1 MTPFSH
7 IFSKFVCIVQAHERE
22 NSMKLYRKIKPIYCV
37 QPLTAETID
46 HLSQQTEKFLVSIQT
61 ERANI
66 LRIRLSMEEALL
78 RWRDRFG
85 EEVSVSY
92 YAGTNWRR
100 PVINLRLAGDRYDP
114 TVSAENDLGGWSD
127 GLLAEIG
134 LSPQF
139 SYRRG
144 TNELLL
150 RLPRP
155 RKNPALSTL
164 TDVVLGLV
172 IGAAGS
178 ALLPETIQLRLIRT
192 ILGPLQD
199 MFYRILNA
207 ASGPVIFF
215 TVLVSICGAGSIAVS
230 GKAGR
235 KMLLRFIIFSSL
247 LTAAALLLSIQAF
260 SLHYYNGP
268 MSDTRFASVLDFFLQ
283 VFPNDILSPFIEG
296 NSPQLILIAVVLGNA
311 LLVVSD
317 RNDSLMSLI
326 DQINKVGLLLAD
338 WVGRFSHFIIV
349 ILLIL
354 NTWNRSLSSIL
365 DFWKPFLLFLVLT
378 VAAILVWTLWICISK
393 GVSVRKLVKKL
404 WPSALIA
411 LRTASVDAAYGDSVL
426 CCERRLGI
434 SRELTSYGLP
444 LGLVIYM
451 PAGMIATMVFT
462 LYAAKSYGIVIS
474 AIWCVMAAVLIVT
487 LLMATPP
494 VLGCGVL
501 AYATIFLQLG
511 IPSSALTIA
520 LLADILFGFVT
531 AAGNQVL
538 LQLELVLQAGR
549 SGDLD
554 LAVLR
559 K

>member
-1 MTPFSH
+1 
-7 IFSKFVCIVQAHERE
+7 
-22 NSMKLYRKIKPIYCV
+22 MKLHKKIEPIYCV
-37 QPLTAETID
+37 QALTAETID
-46 HLSQQTEKFLVSIQT
+46 QFSQQTEKFLTSIQT

-92 YAGTNWRR
+92 YAGTSWRR
-100 PVINLRLAGDRYDP
+100 PVITLRLAGDRYDP
-114 TVSAENDLGGWSD
+114 TVKAENDLGSWSD
-127 GLLAEIG
+127 GLLEEIG
-134 LSPQF
+134 LTPQF

-155 RKNPALSTL
+155 RVAPALTTL
-164 TDVVLGLV
+164 TDMVLGLA
-172 IGAAGS
+172 IGAAGRW
-178 ALLPETIQLRLIRT
+178 LLPESIQLRLIHT

-199 MFYRILNA
+199 MFYRVLNA

-215 TVLVSICGAGSIAVS
+215 TVLVSICGAGGIAVS
-230 GKAGR
+230 GKMGR
-235 KMLLRFIIFSSL
+235 KMLLRFIFFSSL
-247 LTAAALLLSIQAF
+247 LTVAALLLSVQAF

-283 VFPNDILSPFIEG
+283 VFPNDVLSPFING

-317 RNDSLMSLI
+317 RNDSLVALI
-326 DQINKVGLLLAD
+326 DQINKVGLILAD
-338 WVGRFSHFIIV
+338 WVVRFSHFIIV

-354 NTWNRSLSSIL
+354 NTWNRSLASIL
-365 DFWKPFLLFLVLT
+365 DLWKPLLLFLMLT
-378 VAAILVWTLWICISK
+378 AAAILIWILWVCISK
-393 GVSVRKLVKKL
+393 GVSVRKLAKKL

-434 SRELTSYGLP
+434 SRKITTYGLP

-462 LYAAKSYGIVIS
+462 LYAAKAYGIVIS
-474 AIWCVMAAVLIVT
+474 VIWCVMAAALIVT
-487 LLMATPP
+487 LLMASPP

-511 IPSSALTIA
+511 IPSDALTIA

-531 AAGNQVL
+531 AAGNQVM
-538 LQLELVLQAGR
+538 LQLELVLQADR
-549 SGDLD
+549 SGELD
-554 LAVLR
+554 LAILR